1 MSTGGLDA
9 ELVRTAPNGRVL
21 LAPVGSAA
29 PTNVETALTSAWH
42 EVGYIDEDGVSIS
55 PDVST
60 DAIKKWQSVMPVK
73 YTLQEVSLEV
83 KFMMNQV
90 DQTNTEIY
98 FFGAQ
103 WVQEANGNAHMTVP
117 SSPSIT
123 DLERAMVIEFT
134 DDRDD
139 ITRLYFPRG
148 IIIERDEITLN
159 KGDVK
164 LGLTYHAMD
173 ASGDMF
179 EIFSNN
185 PSLYSS

>member
-1 MSTGGLDA
+1 MATGGLDA
-9 ELVRTAPNGRVL
+9 DKVRTAPNGKVS
-21 LAPVGSAA
+21 LASIGSAA
-29 PTNVETALTSAWH
+29 PTNVGTALTSAWH
-42 EVGYIDEDGVSIS
+42 EVGYIDESGVSIS
-55 PDVST
+55 PNVST
-60 DAIKKWQSVMPVK
+60 DAIMKWQSVMPVK
-73 YTLQEVSLEV
+73 YTLKEVALEV
-83 KFMMNQV
+83 KFMMNQI
-90 DQTNTEIY
+90 DQDNTEIY

-117 SSPSIT
+117 SSPSIG

-148 IIIERDEITLN
+148 IVIEREQIELN

-173 ASGDMF
+173 SNGDMF

-185 PSLYSS
+185 PDLYSA